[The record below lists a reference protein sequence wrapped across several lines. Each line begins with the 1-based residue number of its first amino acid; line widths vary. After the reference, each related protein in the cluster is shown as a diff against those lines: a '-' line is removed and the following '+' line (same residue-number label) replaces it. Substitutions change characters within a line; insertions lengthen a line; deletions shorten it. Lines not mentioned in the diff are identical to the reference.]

1 MCDCGSL
8 LLPQSGVFPLA
19 ETGVQGSERGRGTGW
34 VSPTAGVTDEAVGVI
49 QAPHR
54 LARLPRS
61 VDAKP
66 TLDTN
71 SCKGGAGEQWLELST
86 TELGGQPGSWSG
98 GHLPDPPKLTSQG
111 QCHQVP
117 NN

>member
-1 MCDCGSL
+1 MQESD
-8 LLPQSGVFPLA
+8 
-19 ETGVQGSERGRGTGW
+19 RGRGDGW
-34 VSPTAGVTDEAVGVI
+34 VLPTTGVTDEAVSVI

-61 VDAKP
+61 IDAKA

-71 SCKGGAGEQWLELST
+71 ACEGGAEEQRLVLCT
-86 TELGGQPGSWSG
+86 MELGGQPGSWSG
-98 GHLPDPPKLTSQG
+98 VHLPDPPKLISQG
-111 QCHQVP
+111 PCNQVP

>member
-1 MCDCGSL
+1 ML
-8 LLPQSGVFPLA
+8 
-19 ETGVQGSERGRGTGW
+19 
-34 VSPTAGVTDEAVGVI
+34 PTAGVTDEAVGMI

-61 VDAKP
+61 VDTKP
-66 TLDTN
+66 TLDAN
-71 SCKGGAGEQWLELST
+71 ACEGGAGEQRLVLST
-86 TELGGQPGSWSG
+86 TELG

-117 NN
+117 NS

>member
-1 MCDCGSL
+1 MTVAASFCLRAECFL
-8 LLPQSGVFPLA
+8 WLRLECKGVREA
-19 ETGVQGSERGRGTGW
+19 EGMGW
-34 VSPTAGVTDEAVGVI
+34 VLPTAGVTDEAVGMI
-49 QAPHR
+49 QASHR

-61 VDAKP
+61 IDAKP

-71 SCKGGAGEQWLELST
+71 ACEGGAGENQLVLRT

-98 GHLPDPPKLTSQG
+98 VHLPDPPKLTSQG

>member
-1 MCDCGSL
+1 MAASFC
-8 LLPQSGVFPLA
+8 PRAQPLA
-19 ETGVQGSERGRGTGW
+19 ETWVQGKDRGRGTGG
-34 VSPTAGVTDEAVGVI
+34 VLPTAGVADEAVGVI

-71 SCKGGAGEQWLELST
+71 ACEGGEERRAAAGT
-86 TELGGQPGSWSG
+86 THYTGGWPAASWSG
-98 GHLPDPPKLTSQG
+98 VHLPDPPKLTSQG

-117 NN
+117 DN